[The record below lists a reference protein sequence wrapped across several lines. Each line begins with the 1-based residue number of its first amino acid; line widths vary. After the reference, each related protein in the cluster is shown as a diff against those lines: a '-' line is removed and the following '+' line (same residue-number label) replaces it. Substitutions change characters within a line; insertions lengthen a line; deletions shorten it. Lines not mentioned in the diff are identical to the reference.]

1 VLEQQEIIL
10 KYLEKKQNK
19 RIKQQPKGKEMKI
32 LYIRDPVWNPNKR
45 EWVINYGVSDYVD
58 DKPVKYVQKVTTE
71 TLLSA
76 QNYINL
82 LNQRKER

>member
-1 VLEQQEIIL
+1 MLEQQEIIL

-32 LYIRDPVWNPNKR
+32 LYIREPVWNPNKR

-58 DKPVKYVQKVTTE
+58 DRPVKYVQKVTTE

>member
-1 VLEQQEIIL
+1 
-10 KYLEKKQNK
+10 
-19 RIKQQPKGKEMKI
+19 MKI
-32 LYIRDPVWNPNKR
+32 LYIREPVWNPNKR
-45 EWVINYGVSDYVD
+45 EWVINYGVFDYVD

>member
-1 VLEQQEIIL
+1 
-10 KYLEKKQNK
+10 
-19 RIKQQPKGKEMKI
+19 MKI
-32 LYIRDPVWNPNKR
+32 LYIREPVWNPDKR

-82 LNQRKER
+82 LNHRKKGSNSVR